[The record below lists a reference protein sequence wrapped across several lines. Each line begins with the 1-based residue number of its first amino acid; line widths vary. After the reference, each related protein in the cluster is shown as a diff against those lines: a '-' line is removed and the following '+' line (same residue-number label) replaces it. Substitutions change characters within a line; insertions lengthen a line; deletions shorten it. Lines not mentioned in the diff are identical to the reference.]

1 MESNELIK
9 LIEAAPERDK
19 EAITLFFKLCQ
30 KYASVFKFYK
40 NTEQSRKVLQNYLDD
55 EQCLVKKDQVE
66 RIKPENLDIPT
77 KLLVYYFWLAFKK
90 HFKVENDKNFIK
102 LINGNDVEK
111 ISKIWDEI
119 FDKDNN
125 FSKRYKKETIDKALL
140 NIFDHFS
147 YDIQSI
153 DNLHYENLFN
163 AMASLEKEIENQ
175 NPLPDLMESFKM
187 VISQEY
193 VAKLIELLESG
204 NYAIFTITVAP
215 IARALTTDNES
226 INRYIPNNENKTVYF
241 ADKFRL
247 NLIKLDNYME
257 SFKELYEEY
266 KETNDELLADYEA
279 YI

>member
-9 LIEAAPERDK
+9 LIEVAPERDK
-19 EAITLFFKLCQ
+19 EAIITFFKLCQ
-30 KYASVFKFYK
+30 KYASVYKFYK

-55 EQCLVKKDQVE
+55 EQRLIKKDQGE

-77 KLLVYYFWLAFKK
+77 KLLVYYFWLAYKK
-90 HFKVENDKNFIK
+90 HFKAENDKNFIK
-102 LINGNDVEK
+102 LINGNDVDK

-119 FDKDNN
+119 FENDNN
-125 FSKRYKKETIDKALL
+125 FSKRYKKATIDQALL
-140 NIFDHFS
+140 YIFDHFS
-147 YDIQSI
+147 NDIRSI
-153 DNLHYENLFN
+153 DNLHYENLFK
-163 AMASLEKEIENQ
+163 AMASLEIENE
-175 NPLPDLMESFKM
+175 NPLPDLIESFKM

-193 VAKLIELLESG
+193 VEKLIELLESG

-226 INRYIPNNENKTVYF
+226 INSYIPNNENKTVYF